1 MVFLTLLEDNDM
13 QLQIISTTQEQTRV
27 RIITDDGSDTVK
39 IPNDDRFRFDSD
51 PVLNDEYFLESL
63 REEFGG

>member
-1 MVFLTLLEDNDM
+1 MWSPNLLEDNDM
-13 QLQIISTTQEQTRV
+13 QLQIIGNTNAQTHV
-27 RIITDDGSDTVK
+27 RIITDDGTDTVK
-39 IPNDDRFRFDSD
+39 IPNEHRFRFDSD

>member
-1 MVFLTLLEDNDM
+1 M

-27 RIITDDGSDTVK
+27 RIITDDGIDTVK
-39 IPNDDRFRFDSD
+39 IPNVDRMRFDSD

>member
-1 MVFLTLLEDNDM
+1 M
-13 QLQIISTTQEQTRV
+13 QLQIIGNTNAQTHV
-27 RIITDDGSDTVK
+27 RIITDDGTDTVK
-39 IPNDDRFRFDSD
+39 IPNEHRFRFDSD